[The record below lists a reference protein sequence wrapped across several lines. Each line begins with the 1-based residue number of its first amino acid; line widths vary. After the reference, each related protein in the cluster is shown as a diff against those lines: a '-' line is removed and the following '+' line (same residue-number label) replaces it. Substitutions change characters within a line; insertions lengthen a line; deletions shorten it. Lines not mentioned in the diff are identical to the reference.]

1 MESEPNVS
9 SADDELKSHSEVL
22 VTEDNDVDDTDY
34 SIGGSSRLTRRK
46 IRRKHHKYVSDY
58 ESDAYST
65 CSEPW
70 DDTWSAINDRQVNEI
85 SLSFFYRPRTLTLL
99 LGILLILIYSAF
111 VRNDAETTMASN
123 ISAGLVCVSFL
134 FLAAGLLVFPNGP
147 FTRPHPAMWRLVF
160 GMSLL
165 YFLFISFL
173 LFLPHSDVMD
183 MLHYL
188 DPSLK
193 LSEADSHTLIY
204 TRRCDWS
211 PDNIWRHLDIFV
223 PAHIIGWA
231 GKALIIRHHLLLWT
245 VSTLWEVTEIF
256 FSHILP
262 NFQECWWDMLILDL
276 IISNGLGIYLGMK
289 LIQWLEV
296 RAFHWESIKD
306 IRSTRGKI
314 KRAVLQFIPQ
324 EVTPTRWLDPS
335 STYQRCLAVFV
346 VILFMLIGELNG
358 FLTKHVLYIPSSHYL
373 VTLRL
378 ILIGLVAL
386 PAVRQYYS
394 YATDKNC
401 DRLGTQ
407 AWMGFAI
414 LIAELLFS
422 IKFGMAIF
430 PRPAMLYLG
439 SWLLLI
445 GVVSI
450 VLTVVFTT
458 YSPTWGW
465 TFLKK
470 GRRKKRRHML
480 GETTRIRSAGV
491 NK

>member
-1 MESEPNVS
+1 MADNSENCLS
-9 SADDELKSHSEVL
+9 SADDELKSFSEVAI
-22 VTEDNDVDDTDY
+22 TEDNEVDTDY
-34 SIGGSSRLTRRK
+34 SVGSSKLTRKKLTRK
-46 IRRKHHKYVSDY
+46 KRKHVSDY

-70 DDTWSAINDRQVNEI
+70 DDAWSAINDRQVNEI
-85 SLSFFYRPRTLTLL
+85 SLTFFYQPRTLTLL
-99 LGILLILIYSAF
+99 GVILAILVYSAF
-111 VRNDAETTMASN
+111 LRNDNTTTSSN
-123 ISAGLVCVSFL
+123 IAAGIICVSIL
-134 FLAAGLLVFPNGP
+134 FLAVGLLVFPNGP
-147 FTRPHPAMWRLVF
+147 FTRPHPAIWRLVF
-160 GMSLL
+160 GMSIL
-165 YFLFISFL
+165 YFLLVSFL
-173 LFLPHSDVMD
+173 LFQRYSDVMD
-183 MLHYL
+183 MLHYI

-231 GKALIIRHHLLLWT
+231 GKALIIRHYLLLWT

-276 IISNGLGIYLGMK
+276 LVSNGIGIYIGMK
-289 LIQWLEV
+289 LIHWLEV
-296 RAFHWESIKD
+296 RTFHWESIKN
-306 IRSTRGKI
+306 IKSTKGKFR
-314 KRAVLQFIPQ
+314 RAVLQFMPQ
-324 EVTPTRWLDPS
+324 EVTPTRWLDPR
-335 STYQRCLAVFV
+335 STYQRCLAVFLM
-346 VILFMLIGELNG
+346 ILFMLIGELNG

-373 VTLRL
+373 VTVRL
-378 ILIGLVAL
+378 FLIGFIAL
-386 PAVRQYYS
+386 PSVRQFYS
-394 YATDKNC
+394 YVTDRNC

-407 AWMGFAI
+407 AWVGFAI
-414 LIAELLFS
+414 LFAELLFS

-439 SWLLLI
+439 CWLLVVAL
-445 GVVSI
+445 VSI

-465 TFLKK
+465 TLLKK
-470 GRRKKRRHML
+470 GKMRKRKIFHDKR
-480 GETTRIRSAGV
+480 
-491 NK
+491 K